1 MLLFPCVTY
10 DVVKRGPTYA
20 HFIHSQLFQFLKCE
34 PRIIPPFTEQ
44 LWCISALTHVHCFI

>member
-1 MLLFPCVTY
+1 MLLFPCVAY

-20 HFIHSQLFQFLKCE
+20 HFIHSQLFQFLKCV
-34 PRIIPPFTEQ
+34 PRIISPFTEQ